1 MVDLRPLKGARI
13 WLAGSLSGE
22 ADSAALA
29 NFQAFVREFGARVF
43 AQDGTIV
50 HGSHPSMVP
59 LLLEAAAA
67 HQKNEGR
74 RDALLLAGLEIPS
87 REIQGR
93 THALGHARDRA

>member
-43 AQDGTIV
+43 AQDGTNR
-50 HGSHPSMVP
+50 SWQPSLDRAVT
-59 LLLEAAAA
+59 ARG
-67 HQKNEGR
+67 GR
-74 RDALLLAGLEIPS
+74 RASE
-87 REIQGR
+87 E
-93 THALGHARDRA
+93 